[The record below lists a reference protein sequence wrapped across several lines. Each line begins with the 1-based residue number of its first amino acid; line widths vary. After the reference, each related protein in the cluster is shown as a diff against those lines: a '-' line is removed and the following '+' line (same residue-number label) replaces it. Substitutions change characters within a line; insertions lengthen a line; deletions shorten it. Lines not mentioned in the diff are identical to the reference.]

1 MGANASTLPDILSK
15 EVLGSLGL
23 TRDGSFDLIV
33 TQRSSLVD
41 GQDAKFFIKR
51 GDTVVWDN
59 GILEAGVGERKTA
72 LRMREN
78 DPDYSLDMMM
88 RRKSR
93 DPSDLPVRLLKRS
106 GDPRLVV
113 TEQRTDDI
121 TGTGVKDENKA
132 SHLTGDE

>member
-1 MGANASTLPDILSK
+1 MRINASDVSDILSK
-15 EVLGSLGL
+15 EVLGSLG
-23 TRDGSFDLIV
+23 TTSDGSLDIIV

-41 GQDAKFFIKR
+41 GQDSKFFVKG

-59 GILEAGVGERKTA
+59 GILEAGVGGRKTA
-72 LRMREN
+72 IRMRED
-78 DPDYSLDMMM
+78 DPDYSLDLMMK
-88 RRKSR
+88 RKSR

-121 TGTGVKDENKA
+121 TGRV
-132 SHLTGDE
+132 